1 MGAVGA
7 DRLLD
12 LDGELAGGDDDE
24 DADLVAGRAG
34 VAPGLVEA
42 VDDRQHEG
50 GGLAGAGL
58 GAGEQ
63 VAALEDEGDG
73 RALDRGGGLVPLVGD
88 GSKQLGRQPETI
100 E

>member
-1 MGAVGA
+1 MIGSTNAAV
-7 DRLLD
+7 LP
-12 LDGELAGGDDDE
+12 
-24 DADLVAGRAG
+24 V
-34 VAPGLVEA
+34 P
-42 VDDRQHEG
+42 
-50 GGLAGAGL
+50 GL